1 MKKRGETPLSCD
13 NDIGPAEESVEI
25 RLLPRVNVRKDFY
38 IDSWKQ
44 KMMDRIRVWV
54 FTALGRSYLVKHS
67 PN

>member
-38 IDSWKQ
+38 IDS
-44 KMMDRIRVWV
+44 
-54 FTALGRSYLVKHS
+54 
-67 PN
+67 